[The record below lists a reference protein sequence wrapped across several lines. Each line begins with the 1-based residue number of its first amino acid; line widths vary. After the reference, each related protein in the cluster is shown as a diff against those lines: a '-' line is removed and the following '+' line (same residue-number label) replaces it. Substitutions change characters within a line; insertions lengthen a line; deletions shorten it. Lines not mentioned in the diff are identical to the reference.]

1 MSSAFVVLF
10 SALITSV
17 LGPIT
22 VYLLQLYSTKKLKNQ
37 AKDPIKKSLPINLL
51 IENKIEDI
59 RNKHKA
65 DRVWIDQFHNGGVFY
80 PTGQSIQKFSMFYE
94 AVSIEIPSI
103 KMMFQNIPV
112 SLFSKSINELAEE
125 GIIAIDDFTK
135 NNGVNN
141 SLRYFSKETKCKSV
155 YLFAIKSID
164 GRFLGILGIDY
175 VKRKTK
181 LSEEE
186 INEISVEVSSIGG
199 VLIKVND

>member
-1 MSSAFVVLF
+1 MSSAFVALF
-10 SALITSV
+10 TALITSV
-17 LGPIT
+17 LGPIS

>member
-1 MSSAFVVLF
+1 MAPALVALIT
-10 SALITSV
+10 ALITSV
-17 LGPIT
+17 LGPVS
-22 VYLLQLYSTKKLKNQ
+22 VYLVQLYSLKKLKNQ
-37 AKDPIKKSLPINLL
+37 SKDPIKKSLSTSLL

-94 AVSIEIPSI
+94 AISLDTPSI

-112 SLFSKSINELAEE
+112 SLFSRSINELAEKE
-125 GIIAIDDFTK
+125 IIAISDFTK

-164 GRFLGILGIDY
+164 GRFLGILGLDY

-199 VLIKVND
+199 ALIKIND